1 MDVKIISKKQV
12 FQGKVFN
19 VRQDTIILPN
29 HKQATFDIVDHHG
42 AVVILPVDENRN
54 CWFIH
59 QYRHAAGETLLEI
72 PAGTLEDGE
81 SPETSAYRE
90 TREEIG
96 MAPGKL
102 TKIGEFYITPGYSTE
117 YLYIYLAENLSP
129 DPLPGDIDELIEVEK
144 ISVENAYHMV
154 RTGKIRDAK
163 TLAVMLLA
171 QPYLIP

>member
-1 MDVKIISKKQV
+1 MEIKTISKKEV
-12 FQGKVFN
+12 YAGKVFR
-19 VRQDTIILPN
+19 VRQDTIMLPN
-29 HKQATFDIVDHHG
+29 QNQVTYDVVDHHN
-42 AVVILPVDENRN
+42 AVVIVPVDEKGEL
-54 CWFIH
+54 WFIR
-59 QYRHAAGETLLEI
+59 QYRHATGEVLLEF
-72 PAGTLEDGE
+72 PAGTLEKDE
-81 SPETSAYRE
+81 PAEVSAFRE